1 MKNTAPRNRHERR
14 VLNRAVRIKNKRE
27 MLPVMK
33 PFPVN
38 GTRKQQF
45 FYGCEL
51 EFRKMANREG
61 LTLKQFLVL
70 CQPEWKE
77 FRDG

>member
-1 MKNTAPRNRHERR
+1 MNRHQRR
-14 VLNRAVRIKNKRE
+14 AAAAIRHKRE
-27 MLPVMK
+27 QLPMLK
-33 PFPVN
+33 PFPVD

-51 EFRKMANREG
+51 EFRKMKDREG

-70 CQPEWKE
+70 CQDEWKE
-77 FRDG
+77 FRDDA